1 MSVTRVYDKASSVML
16 VLVMLMACQVTGQSI
31 PKPISTSTLPTP
43 HMQPV
48 SSPATQPL
56 PTPSPTPWPLEI
68 ITVQETVPTCTQLLQ
83 LVPGKSTLQD
93 VYKLVGYPN
102 HKRDLPS
109 GIALGY
115 YSKHIKFKHIVLVVL
130 PLQIV
135 DNSSG
140 LLEWLKRGCQQDA
153 GDRAGHT
160 RADFRRCPLVRR
172 PFSTARRAKA
182 ALPAEGS

>member
-1 MSVTRVYDKASSVML
+1 MAGASLFRVEFQADL
-16 VLVMLMACQVTGQSI
+16 G
-31 PKPISTSTLPTP
+31 
-43 HMQPV
+43 
-48 SSPATQPL
+48 QPL
-56 PTPSPTPWPLEI
+56 
-68 ITVQETVPTCTQLLQ
+68 
-83 LVPGKSTLQD
+83 
-93 VYKLVGYPN
+93 
-102 HKRDLPS
+102 
-109 GIALGY
+109 
-115 YSKHIKFKHIVLVVL
+115 VL

-182 ALPAEGS
+182 TLPAEGS